1 MFGAEQPTFAQ
12 LQILSCQKILLKNS
26 IIEKAR
32 CQCGG
37 VCVCLIVCE
46 LTLNFQCIFLD
57 FPVFNFFT
65 DMKVVN
71 NNNDNEP

>member
-1 MFGAEQPTFAQ
+1 M
-12 LQILSCQKILLKNS
+12 
-26 IIEKAR
+26 
-32 CQCGG
+32 
-37 VCVCLIVCE
+37 CVCLIVCE